1 MQHSPLGS
9 WCTSLLMNAML
20 GSKQPRPCR
29 LRYTAARVHLSLKLS
44 SNHHSLFAPNNN
56 INLIAIMS
64 SQTTTAP
71 TTSSVTN
78 GSNGKAPVNGHRLD
92 EPLVKVQPP
101 RREDLQPSYA
111 RVIKADDQD
120 DSTVGWYP
128 KARHSIGQC
137 MGALGA
143 IPCCILCPNPFKTVH
158 QGNVGLVTKFGR
170 FERAVDPGLVQINPL
185 SENLIQV
192 DVKIQ
197 IVEVPKQV
205 CMTKDNVSLQ
215 LTSVIYYRITSP
227 HKAAFGISNIRQALI
242 ERTQTTLRHVIG
254 ARVLQDVIERREEIA
269 QSIREIIEE
278 IAAGWGVEVESML
291 VKDIIF
297 SQDLQDS
304 LSMAAQSKR
313 TGEAK
318 VIAARAEVESAKL
331 MRQAAD
337 ILSSAPAMQIRYLEA
352 MQAMA
357 KSANSKVIFLPATN
371 QTVQSQLATAD
382 AYGEGPSKYRANSN
396 NNNNSGGA
404 AAEYGQGNDGFQSAI
419 NSHIIE
425 NM

>member
-1 MQHSPLGS
+1 
-9 WCTSLLMNAML
+9 
-20 GSKQPRPCR
+20 
-29 LRYTAARVHLSLKLS
+29 
-44 SNHHSLFAPNNN
+44 
-56 INLIAIMS
+56 MS
-64 SQTTTAP
+64 DT
-71 TTSSVTN
+71 
-78 GSNGKAPVNGHRLD
+78 GKAPIGDLNGGSSRKRAD
-92 EPLVKVQPP
+92 EPIVKVQPP

-111 RVIKADDQD
+111 RVIKPDDADAD
-120 DSTVGWYP
+120 THGWYGSMIN
-128 KARHSIGQC
+128 ALGTCIGT
-137 MGALGA
+137 LGA
-143 IPCCILCPNPFKTVH
+143 IPCCIVCPNPYKPVG

-170 FERAVDPGLVQINPL
+170 FARAVDPGLVKVNPL
-185 SENLIQV
+185 SESLIQV

-205 CMTKDNVSLQ
+205 CMTKDNVSLH

-227 HKAAFGISNIRQALI
+227 HRAAFGISNIRQALV

-278 IAAGWGVEVESML
+278 TATGWGVEVESML
-291 VKDIIF
+291 IKDIIF
-297 SQDLQDS
+297 SQELQDS

-357 KSANSKVIFLPATN
+357 KTANSKVIFLPAQN
-371 QTVQSQLATAD
+371 QTVQSAMAQAD
-382 AYGEGPSKYRANSN
+382 SVGEGPSQYKYKPE
-396 NNNNSGGA
+396 GA
-404 AAEYGQGNDGFQSAI
+404 ESEYGHGNMGFQSAI
-419 NSHIIE
+419 NAGIIE

>member
-1 MQHSPLGS
+1 
-9 WCTSLLMNAML
+9 
-20 GSKQPRPCR
+20 
-29 LRYTAARVHLSLKLS
+29 
-44 SNHHSLFAPNNN
+44 
-56 INLIAIMS
+56 MS
-64 SQTTTAP
+64 DI
-71 TTSSVTN
+71 
-78 GSNGKAPVNGHRLD
+78 NGKAPVNGGSNSPRLG
-92 EPLVKVQPP
+92 EPIIKVQPP

-111 RVIKADDQD
+111 RVIQPDDADAD
-120 DSTVGWYP
+120 TNGWYGGMIN
-128 KARHSIGQC
+128 ALGTLIGT
-137 MGALGA
+137 MGAV
-143 IPCCILCPNPFKTVH
+143 PCCFVCPNPYKPVN

-170 FERAVDPGLVQINPL
+170 FARAVDPGLVYVNPL
-185 SENLIQV
+185 SEQLVQV
-192 DVKIQ
+192 DIKIQ

-227 HKAAFGISNIRQALI
+227 HKAAFSISNIRQALV
-242 ERTQTTLRHVIG
+242 ERTQTTLRHVVG

-278 IAAGWGVEVESML
+278 TALGWGVEVESML

-318 VIAARAEVESAKL
+318 VIAARAEVEAAKL

-357 KSANSKVIFLPATN
+357 KSANSKVIFLPAQN
-371 QTVQSQLATAD
+371 QTVQSALAQAD
-382 AYGEGPSKYRANSN
+382 AYGEGPSSHGASPMGVQSSAAQEFGGN
-396 NNNNSGGA
+396 NH
-404 AAEYGQGNDGFQSAI
+404 GFQSAI
-419 NSHIIE
+419 NSHVIE

>member
-1 MQHSPLGS
+1 MTTSHGS
-9 WCTSLLMNAML
+9 SSSIAESTTS
-20 GSKQPRPCR
+20 
-29 LRYTAARVHLSLKLS
+29 TAS
-44 SNHHSLFAPNNN
+44 SNKPLLHDTRSVDYART
-56 INLIAIMS
+56 MS
-64 SQTTTAP
+64 DI
-71 TTSSVTN
+71 
-78 GSNGKAPVNGHRLD
+78 NGKAPSSGPSRTD
-92 EPLVKVQPP
+92 EPIIKVQPP

-111 RVIKADDQD
+111 RIIQPDDADAD
-120 DSTVGWYP
+120 TNGWYG
-128 KARHSIGQC
+128 AMINSLGTCIGT
-137 MGALGA
+137 LGA
-143 IPCCILCPNPFKTVH
+143 IPCCLVCPNPYKPVS

-170 FERAVDPGLVQINPL
+170 FARAVDPGLVYVNPL
-185 SENLIQV
+185 SEQLVQV
-192 DVKIQ
+192 DIKIQ

-227 HKAAFGISNIRQALI
+227 HKAAFSISNIRQALV
-242 ERTQTTLRHVIG
+242 ERTQTTLRHVVG

-278 IAAGWGVEVESML
+278 TALGWGVEVESML

-318 VIAARAEVESAKL
+318 VIAARAEVEAAKL

-357 KSANSKVIFLPATN
+357 KSANSKVIFLPAQN
-371 QTVQSQLATAD
+371 QTVQSALAQAD
-382 AYGEGPSKYRANSN
+382 AHGEGPSSYGA
-396 NNNNSGGA
+396 GGVNA
-404 AAEYGQGNDGFQSAI
+404 MGVQSSASQEYGGNNQGFQSAI
-419 NSHIIE
+419 NSHVIE

>member
-1 MQHSPLGS
+1 MSTRPWALY
-9 WCTSLLMNAML
+9 SL
-20 GSKQPRPCR
+20 S
-29 LRYTAARVHLSLKLS
+29 
-44 SNHHSLFAPNNN
+44 
-56 INLIAIMS
+56 IIAWHD
-64 SQTTTAP
+64 A
-71 TTSSVTN
+71 N
-78 GSNGKAPVNGHRLD
+78 C
-92 EPLVKVQPP
+92 
-101 RREDLQPSYA
+101 
-111 RVIKADDQD
+111 
-120 DSTVGWYP
+120 
-128 KARHSIGQC
+128 SI
-137 MGALGA
+137 L
-143 IPCCILCPNPFKTVH
+143 

-170 FERAVDPGLVQINPL
+170 FARAVDPGLVKVNPL

-205 CMTKDNVSLQ
+205 CMTKDNVNLS
-215 LTSVIYYRITSP
+215 LTSVIYYHITSP
-227 HKAAFGISNIRQALI
+227 NKAAFGISNLRQALV

-269 QSIREIIEE
+269 QSIREIIEDT
-278 IAAGWGVEVESML
+278 ASGWGVEVESML
-291 VKDIIF
+291 IRDIIF

-318 VIAARAEVESAKL
+318 VISARAEVESAKL

-357 KSANSKVIFLPATN
+357 KTANSKVIFLPAQN
-371 QTVQSQLATAD
+371 QTVQSQLAAAD
-382 AYGEGPSKYRANSN
+382 SVGEGPSAYGDQKPSLEPSGEFGNSV
-396 NNNNSGGA
+396 
-404 AAEYGQGNDGFQSAI
+404 QGFGSAI
-419 NSHIIE
+419 NARNVE